1 MAEKLLEMEQYM
13 QRCLQLAQKAQGM
26 TYPNPMV
33 GCVIVHQGRIIGEGY
48 HNKAGSPHA
57 EVNAIH
63 SVKDQSL
70 LKESTLYVNLEPCAH
85 YGRTPPCS
93 LLIIEKQ
100 IPRVVIGCVDSFS
113 EVAGKGIEMMKA
125 KGIEV
130 LVGVCEAE
138 ARELNRRFFTFH
150 EKRRPYIILKWAQSA
165 DGFLD
170 AIRGAD
176 VKPVWLTNEWARKYV
191 HKQRSE
197 EMAILIGTNTA
208 LLDNPSLTVRQWCG
222 AQPLR
227 VLIDRNLRLPPDLT
241 LFTDGHPTLVVNA
254 IKTETQGNTSYAKI
268 DFSMD
273 FEGELLDLL
282 HQHGIQSLIVEGG
295 RVTLSSFIDK
305 GLWDEAFVYEGG
317 VELHNGIPAPRLNQ
331 NREEIITLSD
341 SRLSIYRN
349 RAAGQ
354 G

>member
-1 MAEKLLEMEQYM
+1 MAEQLLEMEQYM

-48 HNKAGSPHA
+48 HIKAGSPHA

-63 SVKDQSL
+63 SVKDHSL

-113 EVAGKGIEMMKA
+113 EVAGKGIEMMKT
-125 KGIEV
+125 KGIDV
-130 LVGVCEAE
+130 LVGVCEAD

-150 EKRRPYIILKWAQSA
+150 DKRRPYIILKWAQSA

-170 AIRGAD
+170 ANRSAEE
-176 VKPVWLTNEWARKYV
+176 KPVWLTNEWARKQV

-208 LLDNPSLTVRQWCG
+208 LLDNPSLTARQWYG

-227 VLIDRNLRLPPDLT
+227 VVIDRNLKLPQNLT

-254 IKTETQGNTSYAKI
+254 IKNGHKEAVSYAQI
-268 DFSMD
+268 NFSGN
-273 FEGELLDLL
+273 FEQELLNLL
-282 HQHGIQSLIVEGG
+282 YQQNIQSVIIEGG

-305 GLWDEAFVYEGG
+305 GLWDEAFVYEGIAKLGDG
-317 VELHNGIPAPRLNQ
+317 VAAPAFAHRPQKIVSLN
-331 NREEIITLSD
+331 E
-341 SRLSIYRN
+341 SRLYCYRN
-349 RAAGQ
+349 HQ
-354 G
+354 